1 MRPLPRQK
9 IYNFSPLRNLFDF
22 LTFGL
27 LNYNKQEKLKNYL
40 SVFFKTQ
47 NILCLNRGRIG
58 AYLSAKASINKKKKK
73 IIMSPFTIFDVVNM
87 VLCAGGV
94 PVFSDIEKKSIT
106 INLEN
111 IKKVYDDEVAA
122 ILITHTHLINSDIE
136 KIINF
141 ARKKN
146 ILLIEDCAISF
157 GTNKNGKLIG
167 TIGDI
172 SFFSFGV
179 FKFIS
184 SLNGGM
190 ILTKNNEVFSKI
202 CKEHESFDALDYKM
216 IFKNYFKS
224 LFISISTNNI
234 IFKYFASLVI
244 KFGYI
249 NNIKLINNFSKNDP
263 SPHLQKKLPSS
274 YKKRISNSQC
284 ARILNQLPFYYSDF
298 NKRIGNAKLY
308 YNNLKD
314 IDELTIPKFEE
325 SECNGWIN
333 FPILYKDRDSLLKYL
348 FLNNRD
354 IAMYFYRDCNQL
366 NIFKEYK
373 NNDLKN
379 IADVVKQIII
389 LPTYPKYQEKQILMN
404 IKIIRQYFSK

>member
-58 AYLSAKASINKKKKK
+58 AYLSVKASINKKKKK

-249 NNIKLINNFSKNDP
+249 NNIKLINNFSQNDP
-263 SPHLQKKLPSS
+263 SPHLQKKLPLS

-404 IKIIRQYFSK
+404 IKIIRQFFSK

>member
-9 IYNFSPLRNLFDF
+9 IYKFSPLRNLFDF

-27 LNYNKQEKLKNYL
+27 LNYNKQNKLKNYL
-40 SVFFKTQ
+40 SDFFKTQ

-58 AYLSAKASINKKKKK
+58 AYLAVKVAINKKKKK

-87 VLCAGGV
+87 VLCARGV
-94 PVFSDIEKKSIT
+94 PVFSDVEKKSIT

-141 ARKKN
+141 AKEKK

-157 GTNKNGKLIG
+157 GTNKNKKLVG

-190 ILTKNNEVFSKI
+190 ILTKNNEIFRKI
-202 CKEHESFDALDYKM
+202 CKEHESFITIDYKM

-234 IFKYFASLVI
+234 IFKYFSSLI
-244 KFGYI
+244 IRFGYI

-263 SPHLQKKLPSS
+263 NPYLQKTLPIS

-284 ARILNQLPFYYSDF
+284 ARILNQMPFYYNDF
-298 NKRIGNAKLY
+298 NKRIKNAKIY

-314 IDELTIPKFEE
+314 INELTIPEFEQ

-333 FPILYKDRDSLLKYL
+333 FPIQYKNRDSLLKYL

-354 IAMYFYRDCNQL
+354 IAMYYYRDCNQL
-366 NIFKEYK
+366 DIFKEYK
-373 NNDLKN
+373 NNNLKN
-379 IADVVKQIII
+379 IAEVVKEIIL
-389 LPTYPKYQEKQILMN
+389 LPTYPKYNENQILMN
-404 IKIIRQYFSK
+404 IKLIRKYFNK

>member
-22 LTFGL
+22 LTFGI
-27 LNYNKQEKLKNYL
+27 LNYNKQKKLTNYL
-40 SVFFKTQ
+40 SDFFTTQ

-58 AYLSAKASINKKKKK
+58 AYLAVRASINKKKKK

-87 VLCAGGV
+87 VICARGV
-94 PVFSDIEKKSIT
+94 PVFSDVEKKSIT

-136 KIINF
+136 EISNF
-141 ARKKN
+141 AKEKK

-190 ILTKNNEVFSKI
+190 ILAKNNEIFRKI
-202 CKEHESFDALDYKM
+202 CKEHESFNAIDYKM

-234 IFKYFASLVI
+234 IFKYFSSLII

-249 NNIKLINNFSKNDP
+249 NNVKLINNFSKNDP
-263 SPHLQKKLPSS
+263 NPYLQKQLPIS
-274 YKKRISNSQC
+274 YKMRISNSQC
-284 ARILNQLPFYYSDF
+284 ARILNQMPFYNNDF
-298 NKRIGNAKLY
+298 NQRIKNAKKY

-314 IDELTIPKFEE
+314 INELTIPEFEE

-333 FPILYKDRDSLLKYL
+333 FPILYKNRDSLLKYL

-354 IAMYFYRDCNQL
+354 IAMYYYRDCNQL
-366 NIFKEYK
+366 DIFKEYK
-373 NNDLKN
+373 NNNLKN
-379 IADVVKQIII
+379 IAEVVKEIII
-389 LPTYPKYQEKQILMN
+389 LPTYPKYNEKQILMN
-404 IKIIRQYFSK
+404 IKLIRQYFKK